1 MYGFCSKTPQDNQI
15 LLKDRVCFTWADH
28 NTLLFGQ
35 LGAEVNI
42 VVDAI
47 EI

>member
-1 MYGFCSKTPQDNQI
+1 MDFVQNPHRIIRYYLRI
-15 LLKDRVCFTWADH
+15 ICFTWADH